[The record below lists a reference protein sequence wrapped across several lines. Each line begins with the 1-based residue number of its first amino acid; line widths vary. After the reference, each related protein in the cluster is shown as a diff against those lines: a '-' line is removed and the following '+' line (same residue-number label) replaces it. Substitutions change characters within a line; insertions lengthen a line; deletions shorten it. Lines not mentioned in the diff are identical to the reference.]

1 MIVKYVGL
9 VALAQL
15 VEQYPRLVAQQRDLT
30 LECAEDADLSIRVRA
45 LDLMTGIVSYH
56 DIHWIII

>member
-15 VEQYPRLVAQQRDLT
+15 VEQYPRLVAQQRDLI

-45 LDLMTGIVSYH
+45 LD
-56 DIHWIII
+56 HWIII